1 MSNPAINWP
10 NSFGKI
16 PFLQTHP
23 YFLPCAI
30 SGSIAAVTFVLLLFG
45 LKEVYIS
52 RDEACLPW
60 TSLLTLSSLYRHIR
74 LSKTK
79 TAFILIEKGNKQ

>member
-1 MSNPAINWP
+1 MLYKGPIIGGVMSNPAINWP

-45 LKEVYIS
+45 LKEVYIY
-52 RDEACLPW
+52 
-60 TSLLTLSSLYRHIR
+60 SL
-74 LSKTK
+74 
-79 TAFILIEKGNKQ
+79 E